1 MPTSE
6 KILGFTNIWYSE
18 GFEKSIEYEVG
29 GKCVVKIFKSEY
41 FLATKIEA
49 FKNRG
54 NNDGRSSTDFED
66 IVYFL
71 NNRTTVWEDI
81 EKSES
86 KVKEYI
92 INNFNTFLKNKYIEE
107 WISSHIEYKEWD
119 RVNYIIESMKKVCS

>member
-107 WISSHIEYKEWD
+107 WISSHIEYKE
-119 RVNYIIESMKKVCS
+119 